1 MFRIY
6 TNKKE
11 KEEFGKLLTKALNK
25 NFPFVI
31 DVDVYELNSTDFMF
45 EIACYIVVPKQF
57 IIDNVNMNY
66 SGNIISPNEIKKYV
80 SNGLI
85 PTYAFNLASKKI
97 KFKIEEFIKLSQMLF
112 YSLYGRNATTNT
124 YSVQFKIV

>member
-1 MFRIY
+1 MVY

-11 KEEFGKLLTKALNK
+11 KEEFGKLLTKSLNK

-31 DVDVYELNSTDFMF
+31 DVDVYELKSTDFMF
-45 EIACYIVVPKQF
+45 EIGCYIVVSKQF

-66 SGNIISPNEIKKYV
+66 SGNIVSPSEIRNYV
-80 SNGLI
+80 RNGLI

-97 KFKIEEFIKLSQMLF
+97 QFKIEEFIKLSQMLF
-112 YSLYGRNATTNT
+112 YSLYGSNATTNT

>member
-45 EIACYIVVPKQF
+45 EIDCYIVVSKQF

-80 SNGLI
+80 SNGLM

-112 YSLYGRNATTNT
+112 YSLYGRNATTST

>member
-31 DVDVYELNSTDFMF
+31 DVDVYDLNSTDFMF

-57 IIDNVNMNY
+57 IIDNINMDY
-66 SGNIISPNEIKKYV
+66 SGNILSPGEIKKYV
-80 SNGLI
+80 SNGLM
-85 PTYAFNLASKKI
+85 PTFAFNLASKKI

-112 YSLYGRNATTNT
+112 YSLYGRNATTST

>member
-11 KEEFGKLLTKALNK
+11 KEEFGKLLTKSLNK

-31 DVDVYELNSTDFMF
+31 DVEVYELNSTDFMF
-45 EIACYIVVPKQF
+45 EIACYVVVSKQF

-66 SGNIISPNEIKKYV
+66 SGNIISPGEIKKYV
-80 SNGLI
+80 SNGLM

-112 YSLYGRNATTNT
+112 YSLYGRNATTST